1 MSLLKLV
8 EDQLDLGWREVGG
21 NEELGSVEASSQ
33 HFLLV
38 LDVGVQK
45 RLGWKQAS
53 SISSIP
59 LMIN

>member
-8 EDQLDLGWREVGG
+8 EDKLDLSWREVGG

-53 SISSIP
+53 SIT
-59 LMIN
+59 